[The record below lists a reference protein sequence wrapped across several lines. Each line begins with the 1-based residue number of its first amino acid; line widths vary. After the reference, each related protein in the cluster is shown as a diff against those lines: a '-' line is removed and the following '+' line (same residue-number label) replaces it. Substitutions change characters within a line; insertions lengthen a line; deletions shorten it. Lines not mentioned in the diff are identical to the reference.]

1 VILRGR
7 DNVEATVVEDV
18 HGGDG
23 KCEVRQLLGIEPRL
37 DVPGFPDDFDSSMEF
52 MHETTL
58 KPGASVGLHPQEG
71 NEEIYYIIDGKGKM
85 VVDGETEEMTQ
96 GDVCLTKSGSKH
108 SIENIGDGDLV
119 LIVIEASV

>member
-1 VILRGR
+1 MILRGR
-7 DNVEATVVEDV
+7 DDVEATVVENV
-18 HGGDG
+18 HGGEG
-23 KCEVRQLLGIEPRL
+23 KCEVRQLLGLEPRL

-71 NEEIYYIIDGKGKM
+71 NEELYYILEGKGKM
-85 VVDGETEEMTQ
+85 RVDDEVQEVTP

-108 SIENIGDGDLV
+108 SIDNIGDGELK